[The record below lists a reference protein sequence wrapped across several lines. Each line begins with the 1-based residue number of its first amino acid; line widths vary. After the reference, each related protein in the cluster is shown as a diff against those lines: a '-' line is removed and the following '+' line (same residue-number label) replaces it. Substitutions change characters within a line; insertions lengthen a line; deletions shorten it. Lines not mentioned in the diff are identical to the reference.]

1 MVKKNLVIC
10 TTPLQILIA
19 KKIIELEK
27 SEFDAILVTNK
38 FNEKYSYYFNE
49 LKKICGKS
57 LFFNS
62 DYGVSFKTVQLIIKL
77 FYFKLKIKKL
87 KYDKIY
93 IASIDSFVIQSL
105 LSYLS
110 FENLYTFDDGTANIN
125 QNSNYYLKQSYSFKK
140 LLLAKLVGNIYTKS
154 CLVVMSKQHYTIYKN
169 MTNIIVNTKF
179 IYLFDIQ
186 NDVVEVNNSINI
198 FLGLPLGELDSRL
211 TFEYV
216 EKLLK
221 ELEINQYYPHPR
233 EKTLDFDVEIIES
246 VLIFEDYLINFL
258 ENNKNTGVTIYSF
271 ISSAAINVSSFKNV
285 SNVFL
290 YDDISV
296 VKRNDFLNL
305 SSSFGFLRKIN
316 IS

>member
-1 MVKKNLVIC
+1 
-10 TTPLQILIA
+10 
-19 KKIIELEK
+19 
-27 SEFDAILVTNK
+27 
-38 FNEKYSYYFNE
+38 
-49 LKKICGKS
+49 
-57 LFFNS
+57 
-62 DYGVSFKTVQLIIKL
+62 
-77 FYFKLKIKKL
+77 
-87 KYDKIY
+87 
-93 IASIDSFVIQSL
+93 
-105 LSYLS
+105 
-110 FENLYTFDDGTANIN
+110 
-125 QNSNYYLKQSYSFKK
+125 
-140 LLLAKLVGNIYTKS
+140 
-154 CLVVMSKQHYTIYKN
+154 MSKQHYTIYKN